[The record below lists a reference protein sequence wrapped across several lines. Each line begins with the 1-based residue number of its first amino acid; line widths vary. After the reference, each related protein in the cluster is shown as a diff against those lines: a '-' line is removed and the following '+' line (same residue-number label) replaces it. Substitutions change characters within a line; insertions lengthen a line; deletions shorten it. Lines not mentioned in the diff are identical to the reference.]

1 MARLFRSISVTRIAS
16 AVIVILGAAALYWKV
31 TGRQQLDKITLPN
44 GFSIAI
50 YSGAVPNARQ
60 MALGDNGTVFVG
72 SMREGNVYAL
82 VDSDGDNVAEET
94 YIIASDL
101 TVPSGVAFQ
110 DGALYVAA
118 LSRILVYHGIES
130 RLANPPQ
137 PVVVRDDLPTLTH
150 HGWKFIQFG
159 PDGLLYLAVGMPCNI
174 CPESD
179 GPYGAILRMKTDE
192 SDWEIFARG
201 VRNSVG
207 FDWDPRTDELWFT
220 DNGRDMLGDDL
231 PPDELNHAPTAGL
244 HFGFPFCH
252 GGTIADPDY
261 GHRPCSEFTPPAQPL
276 GPHVASIG
284 MRFYSGEMFPPEYH
298 NQIFIAEHGSWN
310 RSTPIGYRITVVR
323 LENNQAVGYDVFAE
337 GWLRGRRPWGR
348 PADVLVMPDGALL
361 VSDDR
366 QGAIYRIS
374 YGER

>member
-16 AVIVILGAAALYWKV
+16 AVIVILGATAVYWKV
-31 TGRQQLDKITLPN
+31 TGREQLGNITLPN
-44 GFSIAI
+44 GFGIAI

-72 SMREGNVYAL
+72 SMRKGNVYAL
-82 VDSDGDNVAEET
+82 VDGDGDNVAEET
-94 YIIASDL
+94 YTIASDL
-101 TVPSGVAFQ
+101 TLPSGVAFQ

-118 LSRILVYHGIES
+118 LSRILVYDGIES

-159 PDGLLYLAVGMPCNI
+159 PDGLLYLGVGMPCNI

-179 GPYGAILRMKTDE
+179 GPYGAILRMNTDE

-207 FDWDPRTDELWFT
+207 FDWDPRTGELWFT

-261 GHRPCSEFTPPAQPL
+261 GQRPCSEFTPPAQPL

-337 GWLRGRRPWGR
+337 GWLQGRRPWGR

-366 QGAIYRIS
+366 QGVIYRIA
-374 YGER
+374 YGEK